1 MSIEQLKAELDVET
15 RWLHFP
21 LHPKTPPEGIPMKEL
36 YRDRDPESTKAAG
49 DHLKNAMTE
58 AGLPYKRRTRLDN
71 SRIAQELGA
80 WADTQA
86 GGAAFHDA
94 IFKAYFVDDRSISDK
109 DTLVEIAESVGLDGQ
124 EARTVLDE
132 RSLEVLEIKPKQGFY
147 DFESKYTLGRA
158 EYLIPAPL
166 PADVREEV
174 LHYAQLAHVTLGCS
188 GVTRADFR
196 YDESR
201 RNEGI
206 KLLEINT
213 KKFIVLSWQF

>member
-49 DHLKNAMTE
+49 DHLKNGMAE
-58 AGLPYKRRTRLDN
+58 AGLPYNRRTRLDN

-86 GGAAFHDA
+86 GGATFHDA

-132 RSLEVLEIKPKQGFY
+132 RSFSENVTGDWDRAWSDGVTGVPTFTSHDLFVFGCQPYEVLLRFY
-147 DFESKYTLGRA
+147 SHLVKLQ
-158 EYLIPAPL
+158 
-166 PADVREEV
+166 
-174 LHYAQLAHVTLGCS
+174 AQDAIFDNAS
-188 GVTRADFR
+188 
-196 YDESR
+196 
-201 RNEGI
+201 
-206 KLLEINT
+206 
-213 KKFIVLSWQF
+213 

>member
-109 DTLVEIAESVGLDGQ
+109 DTLVEIAESIGLDGQ

-132 RSLEVLEIKPKQGFY
+132 RSFSENVTRDWDRAWSDGVTGVPTFTSRDLFVFGCQPYEVLLRFY
-147 DFESKYTLGRA
+147 NHLVKLQ
-158 EYLIPAPL
+158 
-166 PADVREEV
+166 
-174 LHYAQLAHVTLGCS
+174 AQDATS
-188 GVTRADFR
+188 DNA
-196 YDESR
+196 S
-201 RNEGI
+201 
-206 KLLEINT
+206 
-213 KKFIVLSWQF
+213 